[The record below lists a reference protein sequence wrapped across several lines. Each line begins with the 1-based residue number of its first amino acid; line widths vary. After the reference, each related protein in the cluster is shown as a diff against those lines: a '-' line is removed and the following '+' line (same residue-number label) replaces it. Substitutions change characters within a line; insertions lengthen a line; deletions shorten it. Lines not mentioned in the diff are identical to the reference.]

1 MDKGR
6 DMMTTRRF
14 VKAAKTLASGA
25 ALLVLSAGV
34 GSAQQLGMGDAETNE
49 RVLKALMA
57 PIQPLISGDAHSTT
71 SIAQIGA
78 MNQANSGIVG
88 HGSLSMIAQAG
99 DNNRAVQTIE
109 GNNTALLLYQGGTN
123 NNVLQASRGD
133 NNFQLVGVSGNNNN
147 VAYIQSGNNLA
158 GALDVTNSQ
167 NSTVLALQTE
177 RSGNYLMPSGLRG
190 LDNKIVVVVP
200 GRMYVFKK

>member
-1 MDKGR
+1 
-6 DMMTTRRF
+6 MMMTRRF
-14 VKAAKTLASGA
+14 VKAAKTLAAGA

-34 GSAQQLGMGDAETNE
+34 GSAQPLGMGDPDTNE

-57 PIQPLISGDAHSTT
+57 PIQPLISGDAQSTT
-71 SIAQIGA
+71 SITQIGE

-88 HGSLSMIAQAG
+88 RGSLSMIVQAG
-99 DNNRAVQTIE
+99 DNNRAVQAIE

-147 VAYIQSGNNLA
+147 IAYIQSGNNLA
-158 GALDVTNSQ
+158 GALDVRGSQ
-167 NSTVLALQTE
+167 NSTVLALQTGQSE
-177 RSGNYLMPSGLRG
+177 DISCPWA
-190 LDNKIVVVVP
+190 
-200 GRMYVFKK
+200 